1 MSLSKYIKILF
12 ILAGILLSAK
22 PMIGF
27 SISERI
33 HAADGNGIFLMQ
45 KLFNKRKQEYA
56 EEICTEPTDA
66 VFRLPDLPE
75 NLFTT
80 IWSLLSFLFPLKR
93 MAESGT
99 TQRAVRYLISSLL
112 PDREVYISYRKLII

>member
-12 ILAGILLSAK
+12 ILAGILLSVK

-33 HAADGNGIFLMQ
+33 RAADENGIFLMQ

-56 EEICTEPTDA
+56 EEICIESTDT

-75 NLFTT
+75 YLFTT
-80 IWSLLSFLFPLKR
+80 IWSLLSFLFPLKGI
-93 MAESGT
+93 AESGT
-99 TQRAVRYLISSLL
+99 TQRAIRHLMSSLL
-112 PDREVYISYRKLII
+112 PNREVYISYRKLII